1 MENSLIRIVFIQIK
15 SKKQNII
22 TDWWVF
28 LDSVSYDTWV
38 SVSEVDGD
46 VEDPPST
53 DRPWKVSTL
62 NISNTN
68 NPKMKRSRSS
78 NYVFMTV
85 IKLACKVTVNVCS
98 QVNTIC
104 MGDLA
109 KTGGCYFIKP

>member
-1 MENSLIRIVFIQIK
+1 MESSLIRIVFIQIK
-15 SKKQNII
+15 SKTQNIL
-22 TDWWVF
+22 TNWWVF

-62 NISNTN
+62 NISNPN
-68 NPKMKRSRSS
+68 NRSRSS
-78 NYVFMTV
+78 SDVVMTF
-85 IKLACKVTVNVCS
+85 IKLSCKVTVNVCS
-98 QVNTIC
+98 RVNTMF

-109 KTGGCYFIKP
+109 KTGGCYFRKP